1 MINREQELKLLQEF
15 IEKNGATKLLPDK
28 RIEFNSCPIHPWRR
42 SKASLKKRPKKKK
55 SS

>member
-1 MINREQELKLLQEF
+1 MTREQELTLLQAY
-15 IEKNGATKLLPDK
+15 IEKNGATKLPPDK

-42 SKASLKKRPKKKK
+42 SKASLKKQQKKKK